1 MWSKLKWLGVIWHHR
16 YTGWLKNSKKL
27 CLLISTV
34 SNHLLT
40 LKSILLSVKIL
51 EKINLDKIWS
61 LSIIESCG
69 RNTFECEVP
78 TWTQL
83 TVYWGSLSEHRCVNY
98 GNIPS
103 LVETPVGIRS
113 NGHIVRKALMARS
126 RQILIFPRIIA
137 SHDLYYSIQRQLLDS
152 ET

>member
-1 MWSKLKWLGVIWHHR
+1 MTWCDMASSVYRMTQKF
-16 YTGWLKNSKKL
+16 KKTL
-27 CLLISTV
+27 FINFYCFESFI
-34 SNHLLT
+34 LT

-78 TWTQL
+78 MWTQL